1 MIKSYKIR
9 IYPTKAQEQLMRK
22 HIGACRYVW
31 NYMLDYQQKLYEA
44 GEKHLSAFSMIKLLT
59 PLKNDGEHNWL
70 YEVSNA
76 SLQTVCRDLHGAY
89 DGFFKK
95 RSGFPKFKS
104 RKRSK
109 PNFPARCDVLYFASE
124 QLVNIEKLGKVKYK
138 TDFALP
144 IGRGHKFSNPRIS
157 FVNGKWMLSFG
168 MECENQALVLTDKSM
183 GIDLGIKDLAVAEF
197 DGEPLIFHNIN
208 KSKRM
213 CQLRQK
219 LKRKQRG
226 ISRKYEANRNGNRF
240 VKTRN
245 IEKEEAELRKLHARI
260 TNIRTNYIHQTT
272 HKLISLLPCKV
283 VMEDL
288 NVQGMMKNRHLSKAI
303 QEQCFFEFIRQ
314 MKYKCEWNGIEFVQV
329 NRFYPSSKTCSCC
342 GSIKHDLKLFD
353 RTYHCDSCGVV
364 IDRDYNAAINLSRY
378 AANDRG
384 CNLKVLLHL

>member
-9 IYPTKAQEQLMRK
+9 IYPTKAQEQLMWK

-31 NYMLDYQQKLYEA
+31 NYMLDYQQKLYES
-44 GEKHLSAFSMIKLLT
+44 GEKHLSAFSMIKLL
-59 PLKNDGEHNWL
+59 PSLKNDGNHDWL
-70 YEVSNA
+70 REVSA
-76 SLQTVCRDLHGAY
+76 TSLQVVCQDLHGAY

-109 PNFPARCDVLYFASE
+109 PNFPLRTDGLYFVDDHCA
-124 QLVNIEKLGKVKYK
+124 QVQKLGKIKYR

-144 IGRGHKFSNPRIS
+144 IGREHKFSNPRIS
-157 FVNGKWMLSFG
+157 FINGKWMLSFG
-168 MECENQALVLTDKSM
+168 MECENQTPILTDRTM

-197 DGEPLIFHNIN
+197 DGEPLVFHNIN

-213 CQLRQK
+213 RQLN
-219 LKRKQRG
+219 RKMRHMQRG

-272 HKLISLLPCKV
+272 HKLISLLPYKV
-283 VMEDL
+283 IMEDL

-314 MKYKCEWNGIEFVQV
+314 MKYKCEWNGIEFVQAD
-329 NRFYPSSKTCSCC
+329 RFYPSSKTCSCC
-342 GSIKHDLKLFD
+342 GSIKRDLKLSD
-353 RTYHCDSCGVV
+353 RTYHCDSCGAV

-378 AANDRG
+378 AA
-384 CNLKVLLHL
+384 